1 MISIISILLTM
12 QSICT
17 DFQNFGHKI
26 EYVELVGIRF
36 DPCKLNEDQKKLF
49 ELKHILKADSIYKI
63 TYKTDL
69 AEGYL
74 LTKIGGIE

>member
-36 DPCKLNEDQKKLF
+36 GACEVDSSSI
-49 ELKHILKADSIYKI
+49 ELKLLQDILKADSTYKI